1 MNHTPTSEQIRY
13 SKLPTGGVK
22 SPIVAIPDNF
32 YFSMSKT
39 ELTYTVVT
47 QGACGTVCTTQ

>member
-13 SKLPTGGVK
+13 SKLPTGGAK